1 MDREFHGLI
10 GPLQQFTVRRNGKSR
25 SGKADFKNNDERNQ
39 KEKEHPEVGNN
50 DDQAPSSR

>member
-39 KEKEHPEVGNN
+39 EEKEHPEVGNN
-50 DDQAPSSR
+50 DDQVPSSR

>member
-25 SGKADFKNNDERNQ
+25 SGKADFKNNDDPFFNINT
-39 KEKEHPEVGNN
+39 KEDLENAKKLLKN
-50 DDQAPSSR
+50 D